1 MSEMQVQIPDGVAPG
16 GRLHVSSGKASAANR
31 VLGRAVAELSG

>member
-1 MSEMQVQIPDGVAPG
+1 MQVQIPDGVAPG